1 MATTKTRPGV
11 ASSPDPRA
19 EENEDY
25 KFAMRLAGGWAR
37 KFPAGSYIRD
47 EILSA
52 AHLGFALAKR
62 DHDGTGPFRHYLSS
76 KVKGEILHALDRDL
90 RAPGGVREWGKT
102 SWKGA
107 AQRGVAMFCEIDPYA
122 NGGAMAGRVPSHEGK
137 VVEIHAFRQA
147 LATMPERWAR
157 VLELKLL
164 DDKDQ
169 NEIARELGISGPRVH
184 QILGKALKALRES
197 YKEEA
202 VCCVTQ

>member
-1 MATTKTRPGV
+1 MDTETRPGV
-11 ASSPDPRA
+11 VPSPDPGA
-19 EENEDY
+19 EKDDFD
-25 KFAMRLAGGWAR
+25 FAMRLAGGWAR
-37 KFPAGSYIRD
+37 KFPVGSYIRD

-90 RAPGGVREWGKT
+90 RAPAGMREWGKT
-102 SWKGA
+102 SWRGA
-107 AQRGVAMFCEIDPYA
+107 TQRGVAIFQQLDPHDDGYLA
-122 NGGAMAGRVPSHEGK
+122 TRVPSHEDE
-137 VVEIHAFRQA
+137 VVELLSFKQSIAH
-147 LATMPERWAR
+147 LPERWAR
-157 VLELKLL
+157 VLEAKLL

-169 NEIARELGISGPRVH
+169 SEIARELGISGPRVH